1 MMTTEQNPLTIQG
14 QSPSIEKLRK
24 LIGKVAPF
32 KTTCLIMGESG
43 SGKELVAR
51 AIHQQ
56 SPRKAKK
63 FVAINCGAIPENLL
77 ESELFGY
84 VKGSFTGAQQDKKGL
99 FEEANQGTLFLDE
112 IGEMTLTLQAKL
124 LRVIQES
131 EIRKV
136 GGVHAIKIDVRLVA
150 ATLKNLEH
158 EVEQG
163 RFREDLFYRLN
174 VMPLNVP
181 PLRER
186 KEDIVPLAHYFLEK
200 MNRDS
205 ESKVLDAMVLKKL
218 QQHPWPGNVR
228 ELENVIERALVVAQG
243 QKRID
248 VEHLPPQF
256 KQTPQ
261 EIQPISPVEMENLSI
276 KKQVKKLEMDL
287 IQQALIET
295 KGNRTHAAKI
305 LEISHRSLL
314 YKIKEYELTD
324 IVPKPNQG

>member
-1 MMTTEQNPLTIQG
+1 
-14 QSPSIEKLRK
+14 
-24 LIGKVAPF
+24 
-32 KTTCLIMGESG
+32 
-43 SGKELVAR
+43 
-51 AIHQQ
+51 
-56 SPRKAKK
+56 
-63 FVAINCGAIPENLL
+63 
-77 ESELFGY
+77 
-84 VKGSFTGAQQDKKGL
+84 
-99 FEEANQGTLFLDE
+99 
-112 IGEMTLTLQAKL
+112 
-124 LRVIQES
+124 
-131 EIRKV
+131 
-136 GGVHAIKIDVRLVA
+136 
-150 ATLKNLEH
+150 
-158 EVEQG
+158 
-163 RFREDLFYRLN
+163 
-174 VMPLNVP
+174 
-181 PLRER
+181 
-186 KEDIVPLAHYFLEK
+186 
-200 MNRDS
+200 
-205 ESKVLDAMVLKKL
+205 MVLKKL